1 MEFWEK
7 PQKRKDDL
15 LLKQLRKIRNQ
26 RGKRVTD
33 TKPLLDAII
42 AEICGLSNVRY
53 NWSET
58 QCARFFERA
67 IYHYLHGHEY
77 LDQLLAASGF
87 GSKYENKMSAAARR
101 RIFSEDH
108 PEDAGSKDDSTLRAR
123 EDNLLEELADSMR
136 AEVQNGSITALLFK
150 VFTETELRELGLED
164 LANQAAQH
172 ERTFYADGASLK
184 TEKKICN
191 LSSIPARFSG
201 RELQLKQIA
210 DNFRNGA
217 HIQVISG
224 CAGRGKSIMAA
235 EYVKLHSEEYQI
247 ICWINCSDRLTIT
260 GGVLNFFDHVGIKL
274 PDYSPERVRNTFLQ
288 FFEENSNWL
297 IIFDNP
303 ALTIAKQQGI
313 LEGFLPKNHT
323 GHILIPARACLEP
336 WGATLVCLDVMTET
350 ESVEF
355 LTEAIGEKQQK
366 YGVSDLAKCLGLEPV
381 VLEYAATCIRE
392 TKWVTPSIYLHLLEE
407 RDFFGVVGQNEGDER
422 KYKATFDILITR
434 LRTHDKFQVDI
445 VDAALLEFLM
455 ISPYICSGGTID
467 IVFLSQIFPVLPNI
481 LTRVCRDDG
490 LRKQF
495 LQKLRGYAF
504 IEVQDGVLFYNDR
517 ARQVAYEY
525 FSDQQVSTLTQIA
538 EAMEAALVATD
549 KNPYTDQER
558 VYIQAA
564 HYVRTV
570 VVGLI
575 TSKPASFEELQTQYP
590 HLVAL
595 DNHYYH
601 Q

>member
-1 MEFWEK
+1 MGFWEK
-7 PQKRKDDL
+7 PQKRTDDL
-15 LLKQLRKIRNQ
+15 LLKQLREIRNQ
-26 RGKRVTD
+26 KGSRIAA

-42 AEICGLSNVRY
+42 AEICGSNDTDY

-67 IYHYLHGHEY
+67 IYHYLRGHEY

-87 GSKYENKMSAAARR
+87 GSKYENKKSAAARR

-108 PEDAGSKDDSTLRAR
+108 PEDAGSKDDSTLRVR
-123 EDNLLEELADSMR
+123 EDNLLKELADSMR
-136 AEVQNGSITALLFK
+136 AEVQNGSITELLFT
-150 VFTETELRELGLED
+150 VFTEAELRELGLED

-217 HIQVISG
+217 RIQVISG

-235 EYVKLHSEEYQI
+235 EYARLHSEEYQI
-247 ICWINCSDRLTIT
+247 ICWINCSDRLTIM
-260 GGVLNFFDHVGIKL
+260 GGVLSFFDHVGIKL
-274 PDYSPERVRNTFLQ
+274 PDYSPARVRNTFLQ

-336 WGATLVCLDVMTET
+336 WGATLVRLDAMAET
-350 ESVEF
+350 ESAEF
-355 LTEAIGEKQQK
+355 LVEAIGERQQK

-445 VDAALLEFLM
+445 VDAALLEFLT
-455 ISPYICSGGTID
+455 ISPYISSGGTID

-504 IEVQDGVLFYNDR
+504 IEVQDGVLLYNER
-517 ARQVAYEY
+517 AREVAYEY
-525 FSDQQVSTLTQIA
+525 FFDQQVSTLTQMA
-538 EAMEAALVATD
+538 AAMEAALIATD
-549 KNPYTDQER
+549 KNPYIDQER

-570 VVGLI
+570 VARLI
-575 TSKPASFEELQTQYP
+575 TSRTVSPEELQAQYP

-595 DNHYYH
+595 DNYYYP